1 MAFHRESGVW
11 TLVKWVRV
19 LLVEDGKAPDIC
31 ELPNN
36 LKALELTVHGFLE
49 MIQINRS
56 GCVIIYNGMKKL
68 TEKPV
73 SRADIKGTFIIA
85 RVMPP
90 ELASLSDQDI
100 EILAKAYQ

>member
-1 MAFHRESGVW
+1 M
-11 TLVKWVRV
+11 VKWVRV
-19 LLVEDGKAPDIC
+19 LLIEEGKAPEIC

-36 LKALELTVHGFLE
+36 LKALELTVHGYLE
-49 MIQINRS
+49 MIEINRA
-56 GCVIIYNGMKKL
+56 GCVIIYNGVNKF

-73 SRADIKGTFIIA
+73 SRADVKGTFVIA

-100 EILAKAYQ
+100 QILAKVYQ